1 MFKGRWS
8 VFGARRLWLRGTVGT
23 AILIVLMLTLSQFAL
38 AQQGSPP
45 ATPARPTVASVA
57 HSSVSITWTD
67 PRDSSITG
75 YQVLRRI
82 PAIHGPGEFVVI
94 EEDTDSSETSYE
106 DTDVEPETK
115 YVYRVKARNA
125 HGLSGSSG
133 FVKATTPA
141 ELALT
146 SARPGR
152 PTVASVAHN
161 SVSITWTD
169 PGDSGITGYQV
180 LRRNPT
186 LHDTGVFEVLEDDT
200 GSADTSYTDTSVEP
214 ETKYVYRVK
223 ARNAHGLSEWSR
235 ALTVTTT
242 ADPTPPNTSP
252 TGLPTI
258 TGAALA
264 GQTLSADTSSIGDVN
279 GLTNA
284 QFTYQWI
291 RSTGGTDADISGAT
305 GQTYTLTSSDHGST
319 VKVSVSFTDDDG
331 YFETLTSASTGTVAT
346 LVRVAVPDS
355 DPAVAQQQQQQPAQ
369 STSEPEDED
378 FASDNSTAG
387 WLVVGGYG
395 DGAMASLS
403 GGSDIDAFKI
413 NLDAGKR
420 YRIGVLT
427 NGPRD
432 YAIGGTY
439 PGKPELQVREL
450 DGSIGTN
457 FERLNGFG
465 EKSPSDTT
473 IANVINIAGGP
484 DNGARSEFDVLMTG
498 TYLVKVIADG
508 SSSTGTY
515 TVKASEITSEQAY
528 DRDFTSGWNGGRIKI
543 DDKNAMTGTISEG
556 RDRDWYLALLEAGKC
571 YAFHVKGDHS
581 DADHDGGTLG
591 DPELKIMN
599 FYDYYSMRFYDSDTL
614 EFVGVQD
621 HEETAEYYDMTYINP
636 THFKI
641 LGRADKV
648 CSTVRPYDQPNISKT
663 ICNYYCDDNSGQ
675 GKNALIKVR
684 VNTGGE
690 GDYQIG
696 VKGQG
701 STGTYSVFVEE
712 IDCPTG

>member
-1 MFKGRWS
+1 MANGLWAVS
-8 VFGARRLWLRGTVGT
+8 GARELWLRATAGT
-23 AILIVLMLTLSQFAL
+23 AIVIVLMLVSSQSAL

-45 ATPARPTVASVA
+45 ATPARPTVASVS
-57 HSSVSITWTD
+57 HDSVSITWAD
-67 PRDSSITG
+67 PGDSSITG

-82 PAIHGPGEFVVI
+82 PKIHDSGVFVVI
-94 EEDTDSSETSYE
+94 QEDTGGSDTSYE

-125 HGLSGSSG
+125 HGLSGRSG
-133 FVKATTPA
+133 FVRTTTP
-141 ELALT
+141 
-146 SARPGR
+146 
-152 PTVASVAHN
+152 
-161 SVSITWTD
+161 
-169 PGDSGITGYQV
+169 
-180 LRRNPT
+180 
-186 LHDTGVFEVLEDDT
+186 
-200 GSADTSYTDTSVEP
+200 
-214 ETKYVYRVK
+214 
-223 ARNAHGLSEWSR
+223 
-235 ALTVTTT
+235 
-242 ADPTPPNTSP
+242 ADPTPPNAAPS
-252 TGLPTI
+252 GQPTI
-258 TGAALA
+258 SGTAQVGK
-264 GQTLSADTSSIGDVN
+264 TLSADTSGISDGN

-284 QFTYQWI
+284 QYSYQWV
-291 RSTGGTDADISGAT
+291 RTHGTSDTDISGAT
-305 GQTYTLTSSDHGST
+305 GQTYTLESDDLYRT
-319 VKVSVSFTDDDG
+319 IKVRVSFTDDDG
-331 YFETLTSASTGTVAT
+331 YSESVTSAATNSVLKPPNAMASGQPTITGTVQVGETLSADTSGISDLNGLTNPQFTFEWLHSAGGVDTVISGATSSTYTVASGDAGYAFKVRVSFTDDDGHSETLTSEAT
-346 LVRVAVPDS
+346 DIVLVTEQQ
-355 DPAVAQQQQQQPAQ
+355 QQQQQQPAE

-378 FASDNSTAG
+378 FAGDNSTTG

-395 DGAMASLS
+395 DGATASLS

-420 YRIGVLT
+420 YRIDVLT

-473 IANVINIAGGP
+473 VANVVNIDGGP
-484 DNGARSEFDVLMTG
+484 DNGARSEFDVSMTG

-515 TVKASEITSEQAY
+515 TVKASEITSEQAFG
-528 DRDFTSGWNGGRIKI
+528 DFTSGWNGGRIKI
-543 DDKNAMTGTISEG
+543 DDENAMTGTISEG

-599 FYDYYSMRFYDSDTL
+599 FYDYYSMRFYDPNTL

-636 THFKI
+636 THLEI

-648 CSTVRPYDQPNISKT
+648 CSTVRPYDQPNVSKT
-663 ICNYYCDDNSGQ
+663 ICNYYCDDNRGQ

-696 VKGQG
+696 VKGQD

-712 IDCPTG
+712 IDCPSG